1 MGDLGNRAAPR
12 NSQASAGEGA
22 HEFDV
27 KNAHS
32 GEAEN
37 PRLGKAENAHSGE
50 AENAHSVEAKSVN
63 GVEAKSWPDRQK
75 LDYLHPAATH
85 HGHKHRGPESF
96 DPETADLRSLM
107 HHTSRTLRRTW
118 IAQLEP
124 WELTP
129 FQWRA
134 LRTLSECDGDARP
147 SAIAD
152 RLGITPRSATEVIDQ
167 LEAKGLVERSPDP
180 KDRRATRVQ
189 LTEAGTATA
198 HSILSEGTA
207 HSEQYFAPLSP
218 AEQAQL
224 ASLLRKLARTR

>member
-37 PRLGKAENAHSGE
+37 AHSGE
-50 AENAHSVEAKSVN
+50 AES
-63 GVEAKSWPDRQK
+63 GPDHQK
-75 LDYLHPAATH
+75 LDDTHPAVPH

-198 HSILSEGTA
+198 HSILSAGTA